1 MATRLGLGP
10 VFYYEWLLSSRR
22 WQTYAGRA
30 LFLLIILAA
39 LFFAWLTYELDRPY
53 QAHTIQEQARMGTTI
68 FATII
73 GTQLALVLLA
83 APAVTAGS
91 VCLDKAR
98 GILAHLLVTELSSS
112 EIVLGKMGARLLPVL
127 GLLLC
132 TLPVLALNIL
142 LGGLDPEALA
152 GATLV
157 TAGVAVLGC
166 AMALLLSVWGSKTH
180 EVLLAT
186 YVLWAALLLV
196 YPAWGFIA
204 WEFTL
209 PGPPAGLLKANPFWL
224 AFAPYTDPGTVGVL
238 DCALFL
244 AGCLGLSALLAALA
258 VLSLRAAAERHSAR
272 PARARRRLTEGLSL
286 HRGFWGL
293 LGPSLDFNPV
303 LWREWHRRRPS
314 RWITLIWGL
323 YVAGAVFF
331 TGLTVF
337 DTWSGSSKG
346 MSPDLAAFVNA
357 FMVSLGL
364 LLVSVG
370 SSSSLA
376 EERVRGSLDVLLTTP
391 LPTRAIVWGKWWGAF
406 RILPLLAILPGLLC
420 LALAL
425 HEGRALE
432 LFILVPLILAYGA
445 ALTSLGLALATW
457 VPRLGRAVA
466 YSVIGYVLVTVAWPF
481 AVVALFSHDDV
492 FGPGLASGSPFFG
505 AAFLTIRLQR
515 RFGRDMEVIAPW
527 GVFWTVAYLVIAAAL
542 YVATL
547 LTFDRCLGRVSADA
561 PVPGPVSR
569 RLTPLRARTPV

>member
-30 LFLLIILAA
+30 LFLLVILAA
-39 LFFAWLTYELDRPY
+39 LFFAWLTYEMDRGY
-53 QAHTIQEQARMGTTI
+53 QPHTLQEQARMGTTI

-83 APAVTAGS
+83 APALTAGA
-91 VCLDKAR
+91 VCLDKGR
-98 GILAHLLVTELSSS
+98 GTLAHLLVTELSSS
-112 EIVLGKMGARLLPVL
+112 EIVLGKMAARLLPVL

-132 TLPVLALNIL
+132 TLPVLAMNIL

-152 GATLV
+152 GASLV
-157 TAGVAVLGC
+157 TVGVAVLGC

-196 YPAWGFIA
+196 YPAWDFIA

-209 PGPPAGLLKANPFWL
+209 PKPPDVLLKANPFWL
-224 AFAPYTDPGTVGVL
+224 AFAPYTDPGKVGLL
-238 DCALFL
+238 DCVLFL
-244 AGCLGLSALLAALA
+244 GGCLSLSALLAAVA
-258 VLSLRAAAERHSAR
+258 VLSLRAAAVRHFAR

-286 HRGFWGL
+286 RHGFWGL

-314 RWITLIWGL
+314 RWIALVWGI
-323 YVAGAVFF
+323 YIGGAVFF
-331 TGLTVF
+331 TALTIY
-337 DTWSGSSKG
+337 DSLTNTRGTSN
-346 MSPDLAAFVNA
+346 DLPPFVNA
-357 FMVSLGL
+357 FQVSLGL
-364 LLVSVG
+364 LLISVG
-370 SSSSLA
+370 SSASLA

-406 RILPLLAILPGLLC
+406 RILPLLTVLPSLLAFS
-420 LALAL
+420 LVLR
-425 HEGRALE
+425 EGRILE
-432 LFILVPLILAYGA
+432 LFILVPLILAFGA

-481 AVVALFSHDDV
+481 VVVALFSRDDV
-492 FGPGLASGSPFFG
+492 LGPGLASGSPFFG
-505 AAFLTIRLQR
+505 AAFLTIRLER
-515 RFGRDMEVIAPW
+515 RFSHDMETIAVW
-527 GVFWTVAYLVIAAAL
+527 GVFWTVAYLVVAAAL

-547 LTFDRCLGRVSADA
+547 LTFDRCLGRISADA
-561 PVPGPVSR
+561 PLPGPVSR
-569 RLTPLRARTPV
+569 RPTPLRARTTV